1 MTSSVGAGYAC
12 VIFLRVFPREDDAPC
27 EIRAE
32 AERIVPLLLIVYA
45 RIELPEHFSDV
56 SISEGMTVQVTPR
69 SNAYCGRRM

>member
-1 MTSSVGAGYAC
+1 M
-12 VIFLRVFPREDDAPC
+12 
-27 EIRAE
+27 
-32 AERIVPLLLIVYA
+32 PLLLIVYA